1 MLQKRRLRPSGGDI
15 RARQRDA
22 RKPPVLKTARHGR
35 WSNDG
40 ARDGGAGL
48 TRGCAGCVKLWNV
61 GSLEPLHEHV
71 SMCRRVGRGRSR
83 RSPHIPDC
91 PGRPHLESGG
101 SVSARACGRAAVR
114 LGHCTALHQT
124 GQTDRRAAAEL
135 ALRDADAKIGA
146 RRGHISQLILV
157 LFTSRT
163 YTVCWRQA
171 GLSVCRGPG
180 FRRSDS
186 HTLSLRPR
194 SRNYVCERGRVW
206 DSKTC

>member
-1 MLQKRRLRPSGGDI
+1 MLQKRTLQAAGI
-15 RARQRDA
+15 Y
-22 RKPPVLKTARHGR
+22 
-35 WSNDG
+35 DG
-40 ARDGGAGL
+40 ASARCAKTSRFENGATWTMEPATAAPGSP
-48 TRGCAGCVKLWNV
+48 AGCVKLWNV
-61 GSLEPLHEHV
+61 GSLQPLGMSIRACVDV
-71 SMCRRVGRGRSR
+71 SPCGPR
-83 RSPHIPDC
+83 
-91 PGRPHLESGG
+91 
-101 SVSARACGRAAVR
+101 SVSTVATHTGLSGPSTPRERGVRVRPRLRPCGGASRSLYSSSSNR
-114 LGHCTALHQT
+114 PDR
-124 GQTDRRAAAEL
+124 DRRAAAEL

-186 HTLSLRPR
+186 LTLCPSVRGPR

>member
-1 MLQKRRLRPSGGDI
+1 MD
-15 RARQRDA
+15 
-22 RKPPVLKTARHGR
+22 
-35 WSNDG
+35 DG

-48 TRGCAGCVKLWNV
+48 TRGMCETVERRQPGTTAC
-61 GSLEPLHEHV
+61 EHV
-71 SMCRRVGRGRSR
+71 SMCRLVGRGRSR

-186 HTLSLRPR
+186 LTLCPSVRGPR

>member
-1 MLQKRRLRPSGGDI
+1 M
-15 RARQRDA
+15 
-22 RKPPVLKTARHGR
+22 
-35 WSNDG
+35 
-40 ARDGGAGL
+40 
-48 TRGCAGCVKLWNV
+48 
-61 GSLEPLHEHV
+61 
-71 SMCRRVGRGRSR
+71 
-83 RSPHIPDC
+83 
-91 PGRPHLESGG
+91 
-101 SVSARACGRAAVR
+101 SARACGRAAVR

-180 FRRSDS
+180 FRLSDS
-186 HTLSLRPR
+186 HTTVPPSEVRATIELCVRARESVGFQDMLKCLYLDR
-194 SRNYVCERGRVW
+194 
-206 DSKTC
+206 

>member
-1 MLQKRRLRPSGGDI
+1 MD
-15 RARQRDA
+15 
-22 RKPPVLKTARHGR
+22 
-35 WSNDG
+35 DG

-48 TRGCAGCVKLWNV
+48 TRGMCETVERRQPATT
-61 GSLEPLHEHV
+61 LHEHV
-71 SMCRRVGRGRSR
+71 SMCRRVACGPR
-83 RSPHIPDC
+83 
-91 PGRPHLESGG
+91 
-101 SVSARACGRAAVR
+101 SVSTVATHTGLSGPSTPRERGVRVRPRLRPCGGASRSLYSSSSNR
-114 LGHCTALHQT
+114 PDR
-124 GQTDRRAAAEL
+124 DRRAAAEL

-186 HTLSLRPR
+186 LTLCPSVRGPR